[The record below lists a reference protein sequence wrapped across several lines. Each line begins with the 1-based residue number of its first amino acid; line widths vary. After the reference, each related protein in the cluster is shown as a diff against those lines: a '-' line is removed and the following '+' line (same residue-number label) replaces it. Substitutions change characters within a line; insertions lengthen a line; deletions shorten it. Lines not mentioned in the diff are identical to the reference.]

1 MKRHV
6 FIEHGH
12 GTLGCLLCPIDLLV
26 AIYALSLG
34 RARLKPPAHAAA
46 LAALALA
53 VGSGKLMQENW
64 LRTGQLSHTVYTL
77 HLTAW
82 LLLGVTVMWHL
93 AAVLRRGGPALAASM
108 LRWQVRSQD
117 HPRHWP
123 QQLRRGLRRGSP
135 PDTCTNRP
143 TAPLPRAD
151 ARRAP
156 NPGGATAQ
164 SRCPRCRG
172 RVSARH
178 PAP

>member
-1 MKRHV
+1 MTATAPYQPSLLRALHGIVAGLVVLAWTTGLIV
-6 FIEHGH
+6 FAIHDGRWWPLRLSIPGDWIDVH
-12 GTLGCLLCPIDLLV
+12 GTVGVLLWPIALLF

-34 RARLKPPAHAAA
+34 RARLKQPANAAA

-108 LRWQVRSQD
+108 LRWQVRSHD

-123 QQLRRGLRRGSP
+123 QQLRRGLRR
-135 PDTCTNRP
+135 
-143 TAPLPRAD
+143 
-151 ARRAP
+151 
-156 NPGGATAQ
+156 
-164 SRCPRCRG
+164 
-172 RVSARH
+172 
-178 PAP
+178 